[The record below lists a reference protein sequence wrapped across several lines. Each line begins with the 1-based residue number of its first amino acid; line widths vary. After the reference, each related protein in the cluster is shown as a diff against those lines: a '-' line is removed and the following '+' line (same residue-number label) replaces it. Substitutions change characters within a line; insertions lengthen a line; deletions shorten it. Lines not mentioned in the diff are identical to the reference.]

1 MTTPVGS
8 SGAAKAV
15 PARTRRQEFS
25 RSENFEPGGIH
36 SRRFESNPG
45 SPQKPRPFVG
55 SGPQNPAYVTTVTT
69 VWGYGYKWE
78 I

>member
-8 SGAAKAV
+8 SCAAKAV

-25 RSENFEPGGIH
+25 RSENFETGGIH

-45 SPQKPRPFVG
+45 SPQKPRLRIKFAFD
-55 SGPQNPAYVTTVTT
+55 PQNPAYVTT